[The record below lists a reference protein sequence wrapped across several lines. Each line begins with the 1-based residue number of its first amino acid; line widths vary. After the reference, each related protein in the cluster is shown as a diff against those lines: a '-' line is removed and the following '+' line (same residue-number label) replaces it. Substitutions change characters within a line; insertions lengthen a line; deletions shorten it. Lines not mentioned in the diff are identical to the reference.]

1 MDSFDD
7 LPMPLLPP
15 LHLPGDA
22 ELAAAVRATPM
33 AARFLD
39 QSAPAELAGR
49 TGLDT
54 PDGEVEVLRDGSD
67 EEVLRLWDE
76 VCFVAVHPA
85 ELGGQ
90 EEAVTLTELFL
101 SGEPRPVPPG
111 ILGELGLV
119 AERPGDGSGSD
130 EGPGD
135 RPSEL
140 TPLGKW
146 AARRVFASITGQQ
159 VPVFGSLAGKD
170 AAALLQGLR
179 SYAEDERREELT
191 GWLSGRDRA
200 KAAEEIAAA
209 AAGASPLG
217 RTVALQILDAEL
229 GDDGRE
235 ALRGLLGTPRVGA
248 LVAARLGAERESSAE
263 EIAWVLVD
271 MAASLLEYGGDSEQV
286 VEAMAMGMAP
296 EEQAESISILAFGR
310 HPDTGK
316 VLLTLV
322 ERHPDPKVAA
332 AARKALRRH
341 RGLADG

>member
-39 QSAPAELAGR
+39 QSAPAELAAR

-54 PDGEVEVLRDGSD
+54 PDGEVEVLRDGSA
-67 EEVLRLWDE
+67 EEVLRLWSE

-85 ELGGQ
+85 ELGSQ

-101 SGEPRPVPPG
+101 SGEPRPVEAG
-111 ILGELGLV
+111 ILDELGLV
-119 AERPGDGSGSD
+119 AEAAGGA
-130 EGPGD
+130 
-135 RPSEL
+135 SEL

-146 AARRVFASITGQQ
+146 VARRVFASITGQQ

-170 AAALLQGLR
+170 AATLLQGLR
-179 SYAEDERREELT
+179 SYAEDERREELA

-217 RTVALQILDAEL
+217 RTVALQVLDAEL

-235 ALRGLLGTPRVGA
+235 ALRGLLATPRVGA

-296 EEQAESISILAFGR
+296 EEQAESIAILAFGR
-310 HPDTGK
+310 HPDTEK